1 MKCFRVAEITNAKT
15 AEERKY
21 VKELAG
27 FSHFSGQ
34 EHSVKKEKTLRVS
47 NKRNLYSKTASTK

>member
-1 MKCFRVAEITNAKT
+1 MPKPQVEKPSKLKYFREAEITNVKM

-21 VKELAG
+21 VKELVG

-34 EHSVKKEKTLRVS
+34 EHSVKKETALRV
-47 NKRNLYSKTASTK
+47 

>member
-1 MKCFRVAEITNAKT
+1 MKYFREAEITDVKM

-34 EHSVKKEKTLRVS
+34 EHSGKKETALRV
-47 NKRNLYSKTASTK
+47 

>member
-1 MKCFRVAEITNAKT
+1 MECFRKAEITTVKM

-34 EHSVKKEKTLRVS
+34 EHSVKKEKAWRV
-47 NKRNLYSKTASTK
+47 